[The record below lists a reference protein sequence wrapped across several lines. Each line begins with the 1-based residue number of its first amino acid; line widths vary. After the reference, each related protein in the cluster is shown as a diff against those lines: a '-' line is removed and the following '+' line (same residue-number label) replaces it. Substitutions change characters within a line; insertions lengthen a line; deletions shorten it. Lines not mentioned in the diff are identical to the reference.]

1 MWMDNLINGESG
13 PVLEKVAAFTEAR
26 HRVLAENIAN
36 IDTPFYRTKQL
47 DAKAFQAKL
56 AEAVEARRTE
66 PTAPLRLESTEQF
79 HVDDLG
85 KLQVTPTLRPTE
97 NVLFHDG
104 TNASIERQMASLAE
118 NTLMHQVAVDLT
130 RGRFA
135 SLRKAISG
143 RVA

>member
-1 MWMDNLINGESG
+1 MWMDNLINAGSG
-13 PVLEKVAAFTEAR
+13 PVLEKVAAFSEAR

-36 IDTPFYRTKQL
+36 IDTPGYRTKHL

-56 AEAVEARRTE
+56 AEAVAARQKE
-66 PTAPLRLESTEQF
+66 PTAPLRLKSTRQF
-79 HVDDLG
+79 HVDDQGMLR
-85 KLQVTPTLRPTE
+85 VTPTLTPSE
-97 NVLFHDG
+97 NILFHDG

-118 NTLMHQVAVDLT
+118 NTMMHQISVDLM